1 MTERF
6 SAFDAAEYLDT
17 DEGIDAFVQAAF
29 ETEDPAFIAKS
40 LGVVARARNMTQLA
54 KDVGMSRPALYKA
67 LSGRSSP
74 EFATIMKVV
83 KALGLRIT
91 ALSADGRA
99 A

>member
-17 DEGIDAFVQAAF
+17 DAGIDAFVQAAF

-67 LSGRSSP
+67 LSGDSNP

-83 KALGLRIT
+83 KALGLRMT
-91 ALSADGRA
+91 ALPADGRA